1 MNDTKAS
8 SVVGLDWEAFH
19 ERQKQLQQFVKNC
32 MVEGLHYGKVVG
44 DKDTLLKPGGE
55 LLLQWYGL
63 EPKITLME
71 GEMDWGDATTE
82 PIFYFRYRCELYYD
96 GKRVGD
102 GMGSANSREPK
113 YRYKWMDF
121 LPSGMTE
128 DMCEKRTTKAEV
140 FEWQYDK
147 RETTGQYGKPDSFWK
162 VFDEAIENGTV
173 QKFDKEKPWK
183 GGEFDVALRV
193 DAVKYRVPN
202 PDIEDY
208 LNTVEK
214 MAQKRAFM
222 QAILMAAGAS
232 QFFTQDLEDIT
243 EMGGVREWRPSWGDF
258 YNRIIPSIPELLKGC
273 TTENERVSIIRN
285 LYKDKFK
292 LDKFDPGLAGETHKY
307 LLELNEQAKTPKGVA
322 MVPRE
327 AFLWLAKLATDAA
340 TPETADTISN
350 AIEQLTLPDAVE
362 PEDVQWL
369 ESYDLLLDE
378 LVEAGLDVVP
388 PQIIR
393 EPTP

>member
-1 MNDTKAS
+1 MNDTKGFTA
-8 SVVGLDWEAFH
+8 EAFR
-19 ERQKQLQQFVKNC
+19 ERQMQLQQFVENC
-32 MVEGLHYGKVVG
+32 MVEGLHYGRVVG

-63 EPKITLME
+63 EPEFTLME
-71 GEMDWGDATTE
+71 REMDWGDATTE
-82 PIFYFRYRCELYYD
+82 PIFYFRYRCQLTLN

-113 YRYKWMDF
+113 YRYRWMDYIPPGIDEA
-121 LPSGMTE
+121 L
-128 DMCEKRTTKAEV
+128 CETRTTKAEV
-140 FEWQYDK
+140 FEWQYQK

-162 VFDEAIENGTV
+162 VFDEAIENETI
-173 QKFDKEKPWK
+173 QKFEKEKPWK
-183 GGEFDVALRV
+183 AGEFDTALRV

-202 PDIEDY
+202 PDIADY
-208 LNTVEK
+208 INTVEK

-258 YNRIIPSIPELLKGC
+258 YNRVIPAIPELLKGC
-273 TTENERVSIIRN
+273 VSKNDQVLVIGQ

-292 LDKFDPGLAGETHKY
+292 NSDKFDPGLAGEAHKY
-307 LLELNEQAKTPKGVA
+307 LLELNEQAKTPEIVA

-340 TPETADTISN
+340 TPETADTISA
-350 AIEQLTLPDAVE
+350 AIEQLTLSDEVE
-362 PEDVQWL
+362 PEDNQWI
-369 ESYDLLLDE
+369 ESYDLLLED
-378 LVEAGLDVVP
+378 VVGAGLDVVP

-393 EPTP
+393 ELAP